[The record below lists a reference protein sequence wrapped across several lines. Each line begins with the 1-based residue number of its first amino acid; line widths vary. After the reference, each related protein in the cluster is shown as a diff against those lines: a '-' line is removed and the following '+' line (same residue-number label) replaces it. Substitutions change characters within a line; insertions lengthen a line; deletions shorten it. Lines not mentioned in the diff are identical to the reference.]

1 MIPVVDYLIGFSVV
15 RVRERSWGADISR
28 TQLRWILTWSNWR
41 SRHSNSASEQL
52 FCWHL
57 GLGRALGSVGRRSL
71 LKDLMTRRG
80 EQAAATL
87 PRPLSRRRSL
97 LD

>member
-1 MIPVVDYLIGFSVV
+1 MIPVVDYLIGFLVV
-15 RVRERSWGADISR
+15 RVREKSWVADISR
-28 TQLRWILTWSNWR
+28 TQLRWILTWSNLR

-52 FCWHL
+52 FCWH
-57 GLGRALGSVGRRSL
+57 LGRALGSVGRRSL
-71 LKDLMTRRG
+71 LKDLMTRRV